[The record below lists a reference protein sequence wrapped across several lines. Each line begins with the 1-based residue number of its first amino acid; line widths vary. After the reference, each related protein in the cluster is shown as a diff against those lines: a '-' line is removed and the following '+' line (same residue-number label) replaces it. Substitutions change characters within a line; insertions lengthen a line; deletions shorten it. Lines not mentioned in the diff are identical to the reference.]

1 MGFFQIKKKNASEE
15 LEECRTPLN
24 WVDVGFQKDF
34 KYQQSRNKLSYHEIL
49 KLGTQKYFLS
59 GMCTGQWPAWLKVD
73 MRPTMSFPDQSLL

>member
-49 KLGTQKYFLS
+49 KLGT
-59 GMCTGQWPAWLKVD
+59 
-73 MRPTMSFPDQSLL
+73 